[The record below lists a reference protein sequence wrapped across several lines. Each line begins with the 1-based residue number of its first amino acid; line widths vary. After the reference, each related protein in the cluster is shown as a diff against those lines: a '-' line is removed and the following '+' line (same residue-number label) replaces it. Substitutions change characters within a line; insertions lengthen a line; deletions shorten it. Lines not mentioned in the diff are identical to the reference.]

1 MKKDTNLPECE
12 RCLNRREIR
21 VTRADNRMMP
31 CPKCQEPQYR
41 DACRA
46 VLRKKLKTTAGKLAD
61 YKWGDLDISEGLRAR
76 ILDWMLDEPDGTGL
90 TLIGEV
96 GRGKSTIALTS
107 ALEYCVRHDIYDVL
121 YVFVPKL
128 LRQLRGTWDKNPDL
142 DTEVNM
148 IKRLEDCDLL
158 ILDNIVAGKEYAA
171 GVLLEILDGRL
182 LHRRTT
188 IATSKHGMPELVGL
202 LAEHGEDIVSRLV
215 TMNGK
220 AIRLEGKNRHIE
232 GLE

>member
-1 MKKDTNLPECE
+1 
-12 RCLNRREIR
+12 
-21 VTRADNRMMP
+21 
-31 CPKCQEPQYR
+31 
-41 DACRA
+41 
-46 VLRKKLKTTAGKLAD
+46 
-61 YKWGDLDISEGLRAR
+61 
-76 ILDWMLDEPDGTGL
+76 
-90 TLIGEV
+90 
-96 GRGKSTIALTS
+96 
-107 ALEYCVRHDIYDVL
+107 
-121 YVFVPKL
+121 
-128 LRQLRGTWDKNPDL
+128 
-142 DTEVNM
+142 M